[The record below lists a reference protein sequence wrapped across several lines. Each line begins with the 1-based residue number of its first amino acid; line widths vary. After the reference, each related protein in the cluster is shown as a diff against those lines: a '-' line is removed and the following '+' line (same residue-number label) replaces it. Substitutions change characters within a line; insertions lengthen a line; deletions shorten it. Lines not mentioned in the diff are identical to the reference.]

1 MGGLL
6 DLVGFGRAGPLS
18 VGIRAAGTALLD
30 LFETLYKLS
39 PLRSVNPQAQKPSSD
54 ITLTLNPQVGQGDWQ
69 ALEAWLKLLFLYLS
83 LHNHTHTHTRAQE
96 KSRSFTLAAV
106 AVENKHGHGP
116 YP

>member
-6 DLVGFGRAGPLS
+6 DLVGFGCAGPLS
-18 VGIRAAGTALLD
+18 VGITVAGTALLD
-30 LFETLYKLS
+30 LFETPYKLS

-83 LHNHTHTHTRAQE
+83 LHNHTHTHTQE
-96 KSRSFTLAAV
+96 HKRNHAASLWLL
-106 AVENKHGHGP
+106 
-116 YP
+116 